1 METSQGDTWGDVD
14 RHVNHNGGPNPVAD
28 GHTHPVAHGGPRPIA
43 HGHTNGDQYAFR
55 HFQIREGV

>member
-14 RHVNHNGGPNPVAD
+14 RHVNHNGGPN
-28 GHTHPVAHGGPRPIA
+28 PVAHGGPRPIA

>member
-14 RHVNHNGGPNPVAD
+14 RHVNHNGGPNPVA
-28 GHTHPVAHGGPRPIA
+28 